1 MKILERDSLPR
12 GGFAGIEETRL
23 VVDKKLGGNGNTWDG
38 LGQFVYLA
46 DARYLP
52 FGESKMHSHREVDVI
67 TVMLEGD
74 LQHEGS
80 MKHGRSLKAN
90 EVQVQRA
97 GGEGFSHNEINPA
110 EFRCRLLQVWALP
123 ETAGERADYKS
134 YEIAL
139 GELTQIY
146 GDDPSGKADTFSSST
161 RIYVGL
167 LTKGQT
173 VSLPENYMLYA
184 VNGRALI
191 DDNLVKDGTLVS
203 GNGGFL
209 VVDSDDV
216 HLTLIEA

>member
-23 VVDKKLGGNGNTWDG
+23 VVDKKLGGKDNTWDG

-123 ETAGERADYKS
+123 ETEGERADYKS
-134 YEIAL
+134 YEIGL

-146 GDDPSGKADTFSSST
+146 GDDHEWKTDTFSSST
-161 RIYVGL
+161 RIYVGR
-167 LTKGQT
+167 LTKGQSL
-173 VSLPENYMLYA
+173 SLPENYMLYA
-184 VNGRALI
+184 VNGRALV
-191 DDNLVKDGTLVS
+191 DDHLVKDGSLVQ

-209 VVDSDDV
+209 VVESDEI
-216 HLTLIEA
+216 HLTIIEA